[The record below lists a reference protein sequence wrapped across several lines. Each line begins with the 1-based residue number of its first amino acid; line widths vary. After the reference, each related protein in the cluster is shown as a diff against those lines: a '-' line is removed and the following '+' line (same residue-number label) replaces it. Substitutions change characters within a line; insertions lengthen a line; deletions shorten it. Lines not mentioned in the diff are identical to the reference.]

1 MKISQRGTR
10 MIQKESLTDIRR
22 ESILMQGDEYAYIL
36 PNAPLNAY
44 ISNFTISF
52 PNVSMI
58 SNAYTI
64 MPHGSVTLV
73 IFEYGTLLHSFLF
86 GPTTK
91 PKRVGDIA
99 NKCECIFIIEFQ
111 PAGFFPFTGI
121 QQQDLKDSIIPF
133 MQLDTALDWKLRNC
147 YCHSNTANELLMNVE
162 DLLLHS
168 IQYPYSTEFMLAVRL
183 IIQAE
188 GTLPSQEVSDQV
200 CYSLRHLNRLF
211 QQYVGIGIKAFSR
224 LVRINKAIRL
234 LNQEGTSTA
243 LVCDTLQYYDVSH
256 FVKDFRNV
264 CGITPQEYKVNMS
277 DFYSEIAKF

>member
-1 MKISQRGTR
+1 
-10 MIQKESLTDIRR
+10 
-22 ESILMQGDEYAYIL
+22 
-36 PNAPLNAY
+36 
-44 ISNFTISF
+44 
-52 PNVSMI
+52 MI

-99 NKCECIFIIEFQ
+99 NKCKCIFIIEFQ

-121 QQQDLKDSIIPF
+121 QQQDLKDKIIPF
-133 MQLDTALDWKLRNC
+133 MQLDTVLDWKLRCC
-147 YCHSNTANELLMNVE
+147 YLHSSTANELLMNVE
-162 DLLLHS
+162 DLLLHT
-168 IQYPYSTEFMLAVRL
+168 IQYPYSKELMLAMRL
-183 IIQAE
+183 IIQSE
-188 GTLPSQEVSDQV
+188 GTLPSQEVSDMV
-200 CYSLRHLNRLF
+200 YYSLRHLNRLF
-211 QQYVGIGIKAFSR
+211 QQFVGTSIKAFSR

-264 CGITPQEYKVNMS
+264 CGITPQEYKENMS

>member
-188 GTLPSQEVSDQV
+188 GTLPSQKVSDQV

-211 QQYVGIGIKAFSR
+211 QQYVGIGMKAFSR

-264 CGITPQEYKVNMS
+264 CGITPQEYKANMS